1 MTPQPMA
8 GERGGGFIFTSVSH
22 DIFYRKEREEAGAAE
37 LTSACLPGKK
47 QDCQSRAA
55 DILLTIPEDKT
66 GLSLLKR
73 RFNDGPCPY

>member
-8 GERGGGFIFTSVSH
+8 GERGGGFVFASVSQY
-22 DIFYRKEREEAGAAE
+22 FSLKEREEAGAAE

-55 DILLTIPEDKT
+55 DILLTIPEEMCSEDKT
-66 GLSLLKR
+66 R
-73 RFNDGPCPY
+73 